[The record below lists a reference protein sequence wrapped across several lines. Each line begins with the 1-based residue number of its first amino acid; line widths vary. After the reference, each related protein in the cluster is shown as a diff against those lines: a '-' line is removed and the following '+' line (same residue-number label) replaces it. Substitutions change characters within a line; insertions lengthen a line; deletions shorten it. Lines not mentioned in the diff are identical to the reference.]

1 MFFLVALLIW
11 AALHVY
17 VAQRVI
23 SGFELKGSWRVLVI
37 VDFAI
42 LGPSLI
48 LAAVLERFH
57 QSTLVRWY
65 SILSTDWVGVLF
77 LTFVC
82 LLFVDI
88 MTGFGYIFPRY
99 ALRARRYAVF
109 ASLALCCIAELQGMR
124 APEVRRYEV
133 QVRNLPKSLDRTSVV
148 LVSDFHVGT
157 TLGREWLE
165 PRIEEIRE
173 LRPDMIVLAGDMV
186 EGHGTPPTELRGEF
200 AKLWAPLGVWAVNG
214 NHERYGDATS
224 FLQSAG
230 ARVLHNE
237 WKEIQ
242 PGLVIAGVDDLSEHD
257 RSAMKP
263 SEKVRMALGTVP
275 QKTAVLFVSHSPSLP
290 ELAAELH
297 AGLMLSGHTHNGQI
311 WPFNY
316 IVKMFFP
323 RIHGEYDVNGMPL
336 IVCAGTG
343 TWGPRMRLWSRSE
356 IVNIVLRSPA
366 S

>member
-1 MFFLVALLIW
+1 MFFLVALSIW
-11 AALHVY
+11 AVMHVY

-23 SGFELKGSWRVLVI
+23 SGFGLKGRWRVLVI
-37 VDFAI
+37 VDFVI
-42 LGPSLI
+42 LGCGLI
-48 LAAVLERFH
+48 VSAILERFH
-57 QSTLVRWY
+57 PSPLVRWY
-65 SILSTDWVGVLF
+65 SVLSSDWVGVLF

-82 LLFVDI
+82 LLVADVV
-88 MTGFGYIFPRY
+88 TGFGYLLPKFASRAIRY
-99 ALRARRYAVF
+99 AIF
-109 ASLALCCIAELQGMR
+109 AGLVLCFIAEVQGMR
-124 APEVRRYEV
+124 APQLRRYEV

-157 TLGREWLE
+157 TLGRDWLE

-186 EGHGTPPTELRGEF
+186 EGHGTPPAELTSEF
-200 AKLWAPLGVWAVNG
+200 AKLWVPMGVWAVNG
-214 NHERYGDATS
+214 NHEHYGEATS
-224 FLQSAG
+224 FLQGAG

-237 WKEIQ
+237 WREIQ
-242 PGLVIAGVDDLSEHD
+242 PGLVIAGVDDLSGHD
-257 RSAMKP
+257 LSGADP
-263 SEKVRMALGTVP
+263 QEKVRKALGTVP
-275 QKTAVLFVSHSPSLP
+275 QGAAVLYVSHSPSLP

-316 IVKMFFP
+316 IVKMVFP